1 MRPLDEDPP
10 KKQVLRFRLRHLVI
24 VATLLVVLL
33 AALYYFTIQSDAYQ
47 EAEHFA
53 LTSSEVAKMTGPISE
68 ANLKFWSGFHV
79 ASSGSGGDA
88 SFVFNLKGE
97 KEESILDVRLIR
109 TANSWTVVEAY
120 LTTKSQKGIPIK
132 QKAGIS
138 NTYFNPCLEPLAQC
152 RRHFV

>member
-1 MRPLDEDPP
+1 MSPLGEDPS
-10 KKQVLRFRLRHLVI
+10 KKGFLGFKLRHLVI
-24 VATLLVVLL
+24 VGIILAVLL
-33 AALYYFTIQSDAYQ
+33 IGLYYFTIQSDAYQ

-53 LTSSEVAKMTGPISE
+53 LTSSEVAQITGPISE
-68 ANLKFWSGFHV
+68 ASLKFWSGFHV

-152 RRHFV
+152 REPFV

>member
-1 MRPLDEDPP
+1 MSPLGEDPS
-10 KKQVLRFRLRHLVI
+10 KKGFLRFKLRHLVI
-24 VATLLVVLL
+24 VGILLVVLL
-33 AALYYFTIQSDAYQ
+33 IGLYYVTIQSDAYQ

-53 LTSSEVAKMTGPISE
+53 LTSSEVAQIAGPISE
-68 ANLKFWSGFHV
+68 ASLKFWSGFHV

-88 SFVFNLKGE
+88 SFVFSLKGE
-97 KEESILDVRLIR
+97 KEESILDVRPIR

-138 NTYFNPCLEPLAQC
+138 NTYFNPCLEPLVQC
-152 RRHFV
+152 REPFV